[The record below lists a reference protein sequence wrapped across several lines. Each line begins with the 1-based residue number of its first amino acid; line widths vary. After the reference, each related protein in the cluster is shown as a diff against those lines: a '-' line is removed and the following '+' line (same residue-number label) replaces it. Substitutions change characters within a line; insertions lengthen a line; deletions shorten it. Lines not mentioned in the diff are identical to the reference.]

1 MLASFSPAPSKAV
14 VVVFAD
20 ARVFTSVATRA
31 VVRRLVDVK
40 KITVVDLSIAEAEEA
55 LTLMSLTLPD
65 VAVVAV
71 LVLKARRGVA
81 DEDDTL
87 S

>member
-1 MLASFSPAPSKAV
+1 MLASVSPAPSKAV

-31 VVRRLVDVK
+31 VVRRLVDVE

-81 DEDDTL
+81 DEDVTL